1 MANKTVHTPCS
12 YTGIV
17 EEGGPYPFWT
27 YPDSNKVTTI
37 CPECN
42 SVVAINKSSRKLRRH
57 NGIPAAAAQE
67 RSDKHL
73 VYDFE

>member
-1 MANKTVHTPCS
+1 MANKAVTTPCS
-12 YTGIV
+12 YTGTV
-17 EEGGPYPFWT
+17 EDDAHPFWT
-27 YPDSNKVTTI
+27 YPDSNKVTTL

-57 NGIPAAAAQE
+57 NGISAAGRDTTE
-67 RSDKHL
+67 RHL